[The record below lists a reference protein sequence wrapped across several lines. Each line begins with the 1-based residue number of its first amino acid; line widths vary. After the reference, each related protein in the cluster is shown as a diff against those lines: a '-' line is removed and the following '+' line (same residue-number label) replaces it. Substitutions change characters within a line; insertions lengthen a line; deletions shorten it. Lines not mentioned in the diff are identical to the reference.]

1 MERDKRGLHLAAGGV
16 ILTLLA
22 FVAGLVA
29 ALTSNWATFTGAM
42 SGNFGPW
49 SSCQDG
55 HNVCRRV
62 SSIIPLTWASS
73 VTGVGSIGC
82 AILLGI
88 AAVLAALILW
98 MHITFKKC
106 IVKFR
111 HATLGKMVCIAAG
124 ALCGFLSVIFF
135 VLEIFIFGA
144 GTRSGLFV
152 SLSWSFYLQMISL
165 AVCIVAGAGAGI
177 EFGWSRKLG
186 GDPTV
191 YTRDPEGTAATTIS
205 NPHFRENGHANH
217 AKKSSSRNNSSS
229 SSSRGRSH
237 RNANGVAMT
246 HMSGLPYMVTA
257 NGNGHLGHRSNG
269 GVAFDPNKTP
279 LRSSLKRSKV
289 PSEDSTDATTMG
301 IQNLAF
307 TQSSPPSK
315 KKVRIHTHSTPV

>member
-29 ALTSNWATFTGAM
+29 AVTSNWATFTGAM

-49 SSCQDG
+49 SICQDA

-62 SSIIPLTWASS
+62 SSTFPSTWASS
-73 VTGVGSIGC
+73 VTGAGSIGC
-82 AILLGI
+82 AILSD
-88 AAVLAALILW
+88 
-98 MHITFKKC
+98 MC
-106 IVKFR
+106 IIRISDR
-111 HATLGKMVCIAAG
+111 HAVREMVCIAAG
-124 ALCGFLSVIFF
+124 ALCGFLSIIFF
-135 VLEIFIFGA
+135 VLEIFIFGV
-144 GTRSGLFV
+144 GSRSGLYV
-152 SLSWSFYLQMISL
+152 NLSWSFYLQIR
-165 AVCIVAGAGAGI
+165 AVV
-177 EFGWSRKLG
+177 KL
-186 GDPTV
+186 
-191 YTRDPEGTAATTIS
+191 TRAQRPTTIS
-205 NPHFRENGHANH
+205 GPAPENGHANH
-217 AKKSSSRNNSSS
+217 HANRSSSRN

-257 NGNGHLGHRSNG
+257 NGNGHLGYRNNG

-289 PSEDSTDATTMG
+289 PNSEDSADATTMG

>member
-29 ALTSNWATFTGAM
+29 AVTSNWATFTGAM

-49 SSCQDG
+49 SICQDA

-62 SSIIPLTWASS
+62 SSTFPSTWASS
-73 VTGVGSIGC
+73 VTGAGSIGC

-124 ALCGFLSVIFF
+124 ALCGFLSIIFF
-135 VLEIFIFGA
+135 VLEIFIFGV
-144 GTRSGLFV
+144 GSRSGLYV
-152 SLSWSFYLQMISL
+152 NLSWSFYLQLISL

-217 AKKSSSRNNSSS
+217 HANRSSSRN

-257 NGNGHLGHRSNG
+257 NGNGHLGYRNNG

-289 PSEDSTDATTMG
+289 PNSEDSADATTMG